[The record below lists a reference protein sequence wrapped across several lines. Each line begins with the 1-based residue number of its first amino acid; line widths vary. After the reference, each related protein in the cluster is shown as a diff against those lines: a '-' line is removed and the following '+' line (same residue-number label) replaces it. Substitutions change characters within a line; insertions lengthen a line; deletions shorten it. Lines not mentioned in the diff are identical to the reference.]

1 MTSSTEAVSTG
12 TPLPVGVIG
21 CGRMGRLHARVLSQI
36 PRVKLVGVVDASA
49 AFAEEAATL
58 YGCEAFTDPR
68 QLLPRVKAVTIAV
81 PTQFHVASADPFLRA
96 GIACLIEKPLAKDVA
111 ECRRLVEL
119 ARAGNAIVQVG
130 HIERF
135 NPVVR
140 ALFKLELNP
149 TFIEVVRVSP
159 MTFRSIDVGVVL
171 DMMIHDLDIV
181 LKLANSPVARVEAV
195 GGSVIGTVEDVCNA
209 RVTFESGCVANIT
222 ASRLAAGSDRRLRAF
237 GSGGFASID
246 YAKKQGAVIRRGDRL
261 DLVREA
267 VAKVRAGEFVDL
279 SVLKYDDLLK
289 VEPLKV
295 DDQDQLLAE
304 QESFIDAV
312 TQGTAPQVTAEDGLA
327 AVELATRIVQ
337 AIRPQTL

>member
-1 MTSSTEAVSTG
+1 
-12 TPLPVGVIG
+12 
-21 CGRMGRLHARVLSQI
+21 MGRLHARVLSQI
-36 PRVKLVGVVDASA
+36 PRVKLIGVVDANARS
-49 AFAEEAATL
+49 AEEAARL
-58 YGCEAFTDPR
+58 YGCEPFTDPM

-81 PTQFHVASADPFLRA
+81 PTQAHLASAEPFLRA

-111 ECRRLVEL
+111 ECRRIVEL
-119 ARAGNAIVQVG
+119 AKAGNATVQVG

-140 ALFKLELNP
+140 ALFELNLQP
-149 TFIEVVRVSP
+149 TFIEVLRVSP

-181 LKLANSPVARVEAV
+181 LKLAGSPVARVEAV

-209 RVTFESGCVANIT
+209 RITFENGCVANVT
-222 ASRLAAGSDRRLRAF
+222 ASRLAAGTDRRLRAF
-237 GSGGFASID
+237 GKGGFASID

-261 DLVREA
+261 DFVRQA

-279 SVLKYDDLLK
+279 SGLKYEDLLK

-295 DDQDQLLAE
+295 DEQDQLRAE
-304 QESFIDAV
+304 QESFIDALM
-312 TQGTAPQVTAEDGLA
+312 QGKRPLVTAEDGAA

>member
-1 MTSSTEAVSTG
+1 MTLSTDAVSSG
-12 TPLPVGVIG
+12 APLPVGVIG
-21 CGRMGRLHARVLSQI
+21 CGRMGRLHARVLSQM
-36 PRVKLVGVVDASA
+36 PRVKLVGVADASA
-49 AFAEEAATL
+49 QSAEHAAQQF
-58 YGCEAFTDPR
+58 GCESFTDAQ
-68 QLLPRVKAVTIAV
+68 QLLPHVRAVTIAV
-81 PTQFHVASADPFLRA
+81 PTQFHVASAEPFLRA
-96 GIACLIEKPLAKDVA
+96 GVACLIEKPLAKDVA
-111 ECRRLVEL
+111 ECQRIVEL
-119 ARAGNAIVQVG
+119 ASAGNALVQVG

-140 ALFKLELNP
+140 ALFKLNLKP

-181 LKLANSPVARVEAV
+181 LKLAGSPVARVEAV
-195 GGSVIGTVEDVCNA
+195 GGSVIGTVEDICNA
-209 RVTFESGCVANIT
+209 RVTFENGCVANIT

-237 GSGGFASID
+237 GDGGFASID

-261 DLVREA
+261 DFVREA

-279 SVLKYDDLLK
+279 SGLKYEDLLK
-289 VEPLKV
+289 VAPLEV
-295 DDQDQLLAE
+295 DDQDQLRAE
-304 QESFIDAV
+304 QESFVDAV
-312 TQGTAPQVTAEDGLA
+312 TQGTRPLVTAEDGAA

>member
-1 MTSSTEAVSTG
+1 MSSSTTG
-12 TPLPVGVIG
+12 APLPVGVIG
-21 CGRMGRLHARVLSQI
+21 CGRMGRLHARVLSQM
-36 PRVKLVGVVDASA
+36 PRVKLVGVVDANAQS
-49 AFAEEAATL
+49 AEETAKQ
-58 YGCEAFTDPR
+58 YNCEPFTDPK
-68 QLLPRVKAVTIAV
+68 QLLSRVKAVTIAV
-81 PTQFHVASADPFLRA
+81 PTQFHVASAEPFLRA

-111 ECRRLVEL
+111 ECRQIVEL
-119 ARAGNAIVQVG
+119 AKSGNALVQVG

-135 NPVVR
+135 NPAVR
-140 ALFKLELNP
+140 ALFKLDIKP

-209 RVTFESGCVANIT
+209 RITFESGCVANVT
-222 ASRLAAGSDRRLRAF
+222 ASRLAAGTDRRLRVF
-237 GSGGFASID
+237 GDGGFASID
-246 YAKKQGAVIRRGDRL
+246 YAKKQGAVVRRGDRL
-261 DLVREA
+261 AFVREA
-267 VAKVRAGEFVDL
+267 VAKVRAGESVDL
-279 SVLKYDDLLK
+279 SGLKYEDLLK
-289 VEPLKV
+289 VEPLTI
-295 DDQDQLLAE
+295 DDQDQLRAE

-312 TQGTAPQVTAEDGLA
+312 TTRSRPQVTAEDGAA